1 MHKEQKKKNIK
12 LLVIDQDV
20 AAIGGAE
27 TLLNSLVL
35 EFTKNG
41 LVVNTVSNFSP
52 FLRMQEELGAE
63 TVLTPTR
70 MNVFGGLKGLFKF
83 ILQIPWAIIWYARLL
98 RSFKESGGNLV
109 LITGFSDKI
118 VVSPLAHFIRLPV
131 VWLEH
136 SSLQPVFERNLKVP
150 GAVYKWAIKYQSVI
164 ITPSNYS
171 KGKLLTE
178 LGENVNI
185 KVISNGIKL
194 ISNQDKDLIEKKKL
208 AIKGRFAIPKNAFII
223 GSISRLETE
232 KGQDELIKSIPYLK
246 KDIKNILLVIAGEGD
261 REKLKKIARETGV
274 LKNVLFL
281 GFVPEENK
289 FELIACFN
297 VFVFP
302 TRWRLEGFGIILLE
316 VMQMGIP
323 IIGSN
328 FGPVPEVV
336 GDAGIIVDPYAE
348 SIANAVVKIYKNAG
362 LRNKLSKKSVFRVK
376 YFDIKFQAKK
386 YISLF
391 NQHVNKKYA

>member
-194 ISNQDKDLIEKKKL
+194 ISNQDKDLIEKKK
-208 AIKGRFAIPKNAFII
+208 
-223 GSISRLETE
+223 
-232 KGQDELIKSIPYLK
+232 
-246 KDIKNILLVIAGEGD
+246 
-261 REKLKKIARETGV
+261 
-274 LKNVLFL
+274 
-281 GFVPEENK
+281 
-289 FELIACFN
+289 
-297 VFVFP
+297 
-302 TRWRLEGFGIILLE
+302 
-316 VMQMGIP
+316 
-323 IIGSN
+323 
-328 FGPVPEVV
+328 
-336 GDAGIIVDPYAE
+336 
-348 SIANAVVKIYKNAG
+348 SIATG
-362 LRNKLSKKSVFRVK
+362 E
-376 YFDIKFQAKK
+376 
-386 YISLF
+386 
-391 NQHVNKKYA
+391 